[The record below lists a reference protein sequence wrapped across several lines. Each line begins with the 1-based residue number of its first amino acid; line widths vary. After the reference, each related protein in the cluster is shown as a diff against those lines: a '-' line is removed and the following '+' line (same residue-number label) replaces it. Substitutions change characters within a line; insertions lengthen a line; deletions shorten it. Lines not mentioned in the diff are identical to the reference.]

1 MTEKTLGAQIFAEF
15 ISFIGHR
22 KPTPNTNELGFVV
35 NEHISKP
42 PSEFRRER
50 PTSSRFFSTM
60 PPRAITERSPSGV
73 MRWSDDVSC
82 SSGSVESRGLK
93 KYPLVKALRFEEN
106 MNRIHPIPHLDEM
119 PQSEVRATWYTAE
132 EYGEIKA
139 AYQLTIFMMEAGEEL
154 KVDEHTSRG
163 LEYRTQEG
171 AWARYENKRDA
182 YNAVLDEQDRQW
194 QRDVDDHD
202 EIARIYLQH
211 SAKCAE
217 AAASRA
223 AVDEIEAREILKSI
237 IPPKRRSI
245 KKKNSDLSKKLEKD
259 KLKIRRSKSADG
271 ERLLPERSSSRRTE
285 VRDDI
290 KLLQKKALPKPL
302 TTQHKVVAV

>member
-1 MTEKTLGAQIFAEF
+1 
-15 ISFIGHR
+15 
-22 KPTPNTNELGFVV
+22 
-35 NEHISKP
+35 
-42 PSEFRRER
+42 
-50 PTSSRFFSTM
+50 M
-60 PPRAITERSPSGV
+60 PPRAITEQLSSGV

-82 SSGSVESRGLK
+82 SSGSVESRGIK
-93 KYPLVKALRFEEN
+93 KYAIVKALRFEDR
-106 MNRIHPIPHLDEM
+106 MNRVHPIPHLDEM
-119 PQSEVRATWYTAE
+119 PESEIKATWYTAE

-154 KVDEHTSRG
+154 KSDEHTSRG

-194 QRDVDDHD
+194 QRDVDDHE
-202 EIARIYLQH
+202 EISRIYLQH
-211 SAKCAE
+211 SSKCAE

-237 IPPKRRSI
+237 IPPKRRII
-245 KKKNSDLSKKLEKD
+245 KTRYSDLSKKLEKD
-259 KLKIRRSKSADG
+259 KTKLRRSKSAVG
-271 ERLLPERSSSRRTE
+271 ERLLPERASSRRTE

-290 KLLQKKALPKPL
+290 RLLQKKTLPKPL
-302 TTQHKVVAV
+302 STHHKVVAV

>member
-1 MTEKTLGAQIFAEF
+1 
-15 ISFIGHR
+15 
-22 KPTPNTNELGFVV
+22 
-35 NEHISKP
+35 
-42 PSEFRRER
+42 
-50 PTSSRFFSTM
+50 M
-60 PPRAITERSPSGV
+60 PPRAITEQLSSGV

-82 SSGSVESRGLK
+82 SSSSFSVESRGVK
-93 KYPLVKALRFEEN
+93 KYPLVKALRFDDS
-106 MNRIHPIPHLDEM
+106 MNRVHPIQHLNEI
-119 PQSEVRATWYTAE
+119 PESQIKETWYTAE

-154 KVDEHTSRG
+154 KSDEHTSRG

-194 QRDVDDHD
+194 QRDADDHD

-217 AAASRA
+217 AAARRA
-223 AVDEIEAREILKSI
+223 AGDEVEAREILKSI

-245 KKKNSDLSKKLEKD
+245 KTRSSSSDLSKKLEKD
-259 KLKIRRSKSADG
+259 KMKLRKSKSIAGD
-271 ERLLPERSSSRRTE
+271 EPRSHGSYSSGSTSTSASSRRTE

-290 KLLQKKALPKPL
+290 KLLQKKAALPPKPP
-302 TTQHKVVAV
+302 TTKVVAV